1 MPYLGLGAVELR
13 MRISPSIIPTDRL
26 DRDMYLVLEDF
37 STGPAWRETD
47 EDRTDYRTLIS
58 DLLTGQYDRPLRVVA
73 FNPLGAEELRQILE
87 LELEAVQKRIAAA
100 NQAAMSLTVSEAAR
114 KHILEEGTDA
124 RYGARHLRRAVERRL
139 VFPIANLMATGQV
152 QDGDRIVVELDPEL
166 GKLVFLK
173 EFEDNRPEIAISA
186 KTAA

>member
-1 MPYLGLGAVELR
+1 MDALLRPRLGFSTARNAVMEAPERTNSQLSR
-13 MRISPSIIPTDRL
+13 AGVEAARRRFPPEFLNRL
-26 DRDMYLVLEDF
+26 D
-37 STGPAWRETD
+37 A
-47 EDRTDYRTLIS
+47 
-58 DLLTGQYDRPLRVVA
+58 VVA